1 MGDAALRPA
10 QHSEQSDASLN
21 PFHKYNDNSNNK
33 NNNDLQQAVGAQ
45 SAAASG
51 RGTSFPPAPF
61 LRAVPAAAAEGGV
74 WLTAD
79 SQPRTVGGI
88 PDLVALRVAL
98 SGLSDYGISDCAV
111 SDFLPTGLPEPQS
124 GRAPPGLP
132 PGLACSRAA
141 LACLSLDV
149 QYMATPE
156 YATSLLRA
164 KILDANP
171 HIPRAPRPDAYTYAQ
186 HRDCTEHECS
196 QQHLSTESAPWA
208 EVGAER
214 AAAKRTQKEAFSRG
228 AAAAQLPRAADW
240 AAAEAGGAAPGTAYA
255 RLFAQRS

>member
-1 MGDAALRPA
+1 
-10 QHSEQSDASLN
+10 
-21 PFHKYNDNSNNK
+21 
-33 NNNDLQQAVGAQ
+33 
-45 SAAASG
+45 
-51 RGTSFPPAPF
+51 
-61 LRAVPAAAAEGGV
+61 
-74 WLTAD
+74 
-79 SQPRTVGGI
+79 
-88 PDLVALRVAL
+88 
-98 SGLSDYGISDCAV
+98 
-111 SDFLPTGLPEPQS
+111 
-124 GRAPPGLP
+124 
-132 PGLACSRAA
+132 
-141 LACLSLDV
+141 
-149 QYMATPE
+149 MATPE